1 MNTWVTFTIDTS
13 TTITWAQMET
23 LGMYWRKDT
32 IYFQRVQALLT
43 FSPSL
48 LAYTSICTILK
59 TTSRNKIS
67 TIPSFRRDLCTQT
80 SMWAACRRASSA
92 QSAQTQDHRTDFLL
106 LHLSS
111 EFAVFRAP
119 ISLLLPYGSIW
130 LVGAKGSQITR
141 LPEAETLG
149 PQGKTLCRHCESFCC
164 LCPSPT
170 NSDIRSHICLQQK
183 LHRSF
188 KNFTFVKYHTQQS
201 LMSNGKKHFPVLPN

>member
-1 MNTWVTFTIDTS
+1 M
-13 TTITWAQMET
+13 TITWAQMET
-23 LGMYWRKDT
+23 WGTYWRKDA
-32 IYFQRVQALLT
+32 IYFQRVQALLA

-48 LAYTSICTILK
+48 LAYASICTILK
-59 TTSRNKIS
+59 TTSRNKID
-67 TIPSFRRDLCTQT
+67 TIPSFRQDLCTQT

-141 LPEAETLG
+141 LPEAEALG
-149 PQGKTLCRHCESFCC
+149 PQGKPVQALWELLLPLPQSHRQWHTLSHLSAAKTFQIFPKFHVCEIPCATE
-164 LCPSPT
+164 P
-170 NSDIRSHICLQQK
+170 D
-183 LHRSF
+183 
-188 KNFTFVKYHTQQS
+188 V
-201 LMSNGKKHFPVLPN
+201 